1 MDRQTVPRG
10 GDWALPGPWPNRGCP
25 EPRGWQRCPV
35 ARCLAVRLPVAVRA
49 PGRAPFLLPSSFPCC
64 RAEASW
70 ACDRGYDCSL
80 RACRR
85 GRAQRGFLGSPAL
98 LRPRGCG
105 AALSGLS
112 WGSCRLLLL
121 DRTAS
126 GAFLGSVV
134 PQRWWNEAG
143 GNLCLQGDSYTA
155 AAFTDILKI
164 QPYFGVMKEL
174 CRYWWCR

>member
-70 ACDRGYDCSL
+70 ACLETATGATTARLELAAGAGLSGASSGARPCSGRGGAAPHYLACRGEAAGCCSL
-80 RACRR
+80 TAR
-85 GRAQRGFLGSPAL
+85 
-98 LRPRGCG
+98 LREP
-105 AALSGLS
+105 S
-112 WGSCRLLLL
+112 WVR
-121 DRTAS
+121 
-126 GAFLGSVV
+126 
-134 PQRWWNEAG
+134 
-143 GNLCLQGDSYTA
+143 
-155 AAFTDILKI
+155 
-164 QPYFGVMKEL
+164 
-174 CRYWWCR
+174 WCRSDGGMKPGATCVCREIVTLQLPSLTF